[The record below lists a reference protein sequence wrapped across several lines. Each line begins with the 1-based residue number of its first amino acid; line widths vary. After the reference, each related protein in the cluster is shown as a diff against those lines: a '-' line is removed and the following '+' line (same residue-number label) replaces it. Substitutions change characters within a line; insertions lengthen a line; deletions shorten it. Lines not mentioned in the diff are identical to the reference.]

1 MLDIGWQE
9 LFIVAVLA
17 LIVVGPKDLPRAL
30 RTVTHY
36 VRKARGLARE
46 FRSGLDEVIRESE
59 LDEIKRDVGRATDL
73 DIGKDVR
80 DSVDPDGSLTA
91 EFDPNAFAD
100 RLKDTVE
107 GGPPTGPMTAPT
119 PASGAGTANAAE
131 VTTAAVTETPAETP
145 AEPARKAGG

>member
-1 MLDIGWQE
+1 MFDIGWQE

-17 LIVVGPKDLPRAL
+17 LIVVGPKDLPRTL

-59 LDEIKRDVGRATDL
+59 LDDIKQEVRKTTSL
-73 DIGKDVR
+73 DIEKEVR
-80 DSVDPDGSLTA
+80 DTVDPSGNLTA
-91 EFDPNAFAD
+91 EFDPDDFAD

-107 GGPPTGPMTAPT
+107 GGPPTGPMAGPATTSGESSGDGAVDTAGEGD
-119 PASGAGTANAAE
+119 GA
-131 VTTAAVTETPAETP
+131 PAESS
-145 AEPARKAGG
+145 EPIRKAGG

>member
-1 MLDIGWQE
+1 MFDIGWQE

-17 LIVVGPKDLPRAL
+17 LIVVGPKDLPRTL

-59 LDEIKRDVGRATDL
+59 LDDIKQEVRKTANLDL
-73 DIGKDVR
+73 EKEVR
-80 DSVDPDGSLTA
+80 DTVDPSGNLTA
-91 EFDPNAFAD
+91 EFDPDDFAD

-107 GGPPTGPMTAPT
+107 SGPPTGPMAGPAA
-119 PASGAGTANAAE
+119 ASGESSENSAMDTASDADSA
-131 VTTAAVTETPAETP
+131 P
-145 AEPARKAGG
+145 AEPSEPIRKAGG